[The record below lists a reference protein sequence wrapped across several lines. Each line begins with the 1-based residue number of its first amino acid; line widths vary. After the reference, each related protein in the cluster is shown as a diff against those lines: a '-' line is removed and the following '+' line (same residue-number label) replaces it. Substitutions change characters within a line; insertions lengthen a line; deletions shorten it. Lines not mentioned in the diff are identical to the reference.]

1 MFVTEI
7 RRERWISVRFHALK
21 FYLDYHVSYIVD
33 HSLENMI
40 SQSATIQSTF
50 FLLLFSFA
58 SVGVY
63 LFIDDL

>member
-1 MFVTEI
+1 
-7 RRERWISVRFHALK
+7 
-21 FYLDYHVSYIVD
+21 
-33 HSLENMI
+33 MI